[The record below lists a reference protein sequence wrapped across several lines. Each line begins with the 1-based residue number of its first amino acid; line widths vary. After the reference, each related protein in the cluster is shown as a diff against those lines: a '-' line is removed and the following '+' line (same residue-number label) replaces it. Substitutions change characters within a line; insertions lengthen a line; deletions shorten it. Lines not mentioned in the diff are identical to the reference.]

1 MIDLYNRNET
11 PTLEDFGEFIKNPLF
26 EQFCLEIKNRYQCS
40 EKIEY
45 SSCSWKP
52 GWNIKFRKSGKSL
65 CTIYPGESYFT
76 VLIVI
81 GKKEK
86 ERTENLL
93 PDCTSQLQQI
103 YAQTDEGNGQ
113 KWLMID
119 LEDADDLYRDILSL
133 IAIRKG

>member
-1 MIDLYNRNET
+1 MIDLYNRNEI
-11 PTLEDFGEFIKNPLF
+11 PTLEDFGEFMKNPVF
-26 EQFCLEIKNRYQCS
+26 EQFCSEIKNRYPCS

-86 ERTENLL
+86 ERVENLL
-93 PDCTSQLQQI
+93 PDCTLQLQEI
-103 YAQTDEGNGQ
+103 YAQTEEGNGQ